1 MANPH
6 RPVARK
12 GAARAVR
19 RGHPFARL
27 LAMGVIGTMSFAGLT
42 AAAYGPASG
51 ALGDLGKPALRL
63 VEATM
68 AHSSTDAIIT
78 GSVNTLADTAS
89 FSGPNRAGKSDR
101 HRPVPNALAIA
112 MSFERAR
119 MRIAELRAGPDDPAK
134 PVSTTQLAAADPII
148 VSHGEDQPR
157 ISVAALDPAMDS
169 DALRAIAGLA
179 PEAPFIPVPMQA
191 SDQLAYA
198 RANAPATGAYSAGA
212 VMTADAKQLW
222 CLSTAI
228 YFEARGESYRG
239 QVAVAQVVLNRVKDH
254 RYPNTI
260 CGVVYQNQ
268 TRRNSCQFSFACDG
282 IPERIDDQKSW
293 AQAEEIAAKVTAGEL
308 YLTEVADA
316 THYHASYV
324 RPAWAPRMTK
334 VTQIGL
340 HIFYKFKR
348 GWMFG

>member
-1 MANPH
+1 MAHPH
-6 RPVARK
+6 RPAVRK
-12 GAARAVR
+12 DAARAVR
-19 RGHPFARL
+19 RAHPIARA
-27 LAMGVIGTMSFAGLT
+27 LALGVIGALTFVGLT
-42 AAAYGPASG
+42 AAAYGPASD

-63 VEATM
+63 VEASLS
-68 AHSSTDAIIT
+68 HSGTDAIIT
-78 GSVNTLADTAS
+78 GSVDHLFEGAS
-89 FSGPNRAGKSDR
+89 FSGPNRGGKSDR
-101 HRPVPNALAIA
+101 VRPTPDAMAIA
-112 MSFERAR
+112 RSFERAR
-119 MRIAELRAGPDDPAK
+119 IRIAELRAGPAAVLPAN
-134 PVSTTQLAAADPII
+134 TQMAASDPII
-148 VSHGEDQPR
+148 VSTGENQPR
-157 ISVAALDPAMDS
+157 IAIAALDPAMDS

-179 PEAPFIPVPMQA
+179 PETAAIPMPMLA
-191 SDQLAYA
+191 SEQLAYA
-198 RANAPATGAYSAGA
+198 RANAPVTGAYGTGA

-254 RYPNTI
+254 RYPSTI

-282 IPERIDDQKSW
+282 IPERINDEKSW
-293 AQAEEIAAKVTAGEL
+293 AQAEEIATKVTSGEL

>member
-1 MANPH
+1 MA
-6 RPVARK
+6 
-12 GAARAVR
+12 
-19 RGHPFARL
+19 L
-27 LAMGVIGTMSFAGLT
+27 GVIGTLSFAGLT
-42 AAAYGPASG
+42 AAAHGPASEG
-51 ALGDLGKPALRL
+51 LGDLGKPMPALIQ
-63 VEATM
+63 ASM
-68 AHSSTDAIIT
+68 AGSSTDAIIT

-101 HRPVPNALAIA
+101 HRPTPSAMAIA

-119 MRIAELRAGPDDPAK
+119 MRIAELRAGPAHPA
-134 PVSTTQLAAADPII
+134 PGQSQLADADPII
-148 VSHGEDQPR
+148 LSHGEDQPR
-157 ISVAALDPAMDS
+157 ISIAGLDSALDS
-169 DALRAIAGLA
+169 DALRAISGLA
-179 PEAPFIPVPMQA
+179 PEGSVTPIPMQA
-191 SDQLAYA
+191 SEQLAYA
-198 RANAPATGAYSAGA
+198 RANAPATGAYAAGA

-293 AQAEEIAAKVTAGEL
+293 AQAEEIAGKVTSGEL

-348 GWMFG
+348 GWLFG

>member
-1 MANPH
+1 MAHPH

-12 GAARAVR
+12 GAARAVAR
-19 RGHPFARL
+19 RHPFARL
-27 LAMGVIGTMSFAGLT
+27 LALGVLGTMSFAGLT
-42 AAAYGPASG
+42 AAAYGPASEG
-51 ALGDLGKPALRL
+51 LGDLGRPVPQLIQAS
-63 VEATM
+63 M
-68 AHSSTDAIIT
+68 ASSSTDAIIT

-89 FSGPNRAGKSDR
+89 FAGPNRAGKSDR
-101 HRPVPNALAIA
+101 HRPTPNAMAIA

-119 MRIAELRAGPDDPAK
+119 MRIAELRAGPGDSARPAAN
-134 PVSTTQLAAADPII
+134 TQLAEADPII
-148 VSHGEDQPR
+148 MGQGQDQPR

-179 PEAPFIPVPMQA
+179 PETAATPTPMLA
-191 SDQLAYA
+191 SEQLAYA
-198 RANAPATGAYSAGA
+198 RANAPATGAYAAGA
-212 VMTADAKQLW
+212 VMTADTKQLW

-254 RYPNTI
+254 RYPSTI

-282 IPERIDDQKSW
+282 IPERINDEKSW
-293 AQAEEIAAKVTAGEL
+293 IQAEEIANKVTSGEL